1 MAPSLNNHSSFV
13 RPRTSDQNGR
23 PTTRDAGDQNLVIPS
38 RTSSLHSRI
47 TQPIPSTLNLKPQ
60 QRTPKTLTHAYMVCG
75 VGREPSQWVKAPA
88 TSQGKIGHMK
98 GAVGQFWLP
107 EILGSSPR
115 LEQDN
120 EIARS
125 LHAAMRACFPHD
137 VEICTGRS
145 QPHCVHHSFVL
156 QQDSSHTL
164 YGIALRVWSRADD
177 KRAETIRDL
186 RKRTESDFYDTADET
201 YWIPYCLSFLSRYP
215 LYNLLGDYLRGMW
228 IHWNKATNLFHAEEV
243 SRILSFPAPR
253 LNDLV
258 RIDMKD
264 YALCYQ
270 FPSSPT
276 GFQNFA
282 MWPLFSCLSVP
293 NIVGV
298 IEAALSPTRRI
309 IFVSHYPAMLTVAA
323 ETVRYCVRV
332 YEWSGLYVPVV
343 HARHAKELVQEPGP
357 YILGITAECR
367 SLFTAPT
374 DALVVDLDRNFVLTS
389 SPPTALTAGQRTKMV
404 NRITQSLNG
413 DVTPAG
419 VPQHLRSA
427 YGGGKLIPAGQIIV
441 MRGEVESIQD
451 PEWWNQD
458 AIMAVMDHVC
468 EKMGRNTGMK
478 AVFGGAVK
486 KPLMTKVSMR
496 HLNEIVRER
505 NQYSRDALE
514 AWQDFIN
521 LKGRMDTELGKVTK
535 RNNFLVEELES
546 WKQQFLKFQAFAEQL
561 TKETQEL
568 KVKIENHK
576 REARRLTS
584 LIDQHKDDATRLTL
598 RLSGTE
604 KQRDDALEALVLQQE
619 IAEELERERKRN
631 KKELSALQHT
641 NVTILRQRDE
651 AQRVVLHLRS
661 LINGQAHHMEHIVQT
676 LAQKSD
682 IQGFIENGYEDDTED
697 LEDIAE
703 EGHREEDSTFDSRA
717 SSRALGMSVQGDE
730 ISPDMEAGLHTNPG
744 RNNNNKRYSQ
754 ISIVDVADRHLREKT
769 NDIADIIRNI
779 SAQCAA
785 AVEGLQLAHDADVE
799 EEEFQHG
806 QMHSGHRQSNLSAS
820 DDGNDRSMQGS
831 EMGDE
836 SLLQPN
842 GRASSIPPT
851 PDLIHNRS
859 STSMSIASS
868 TTTPERS
875 SQQYD
880 IPTKIIED
888 DDEEVAGRSDN
899 EVPQETAYVSKG
911 HHESLIHRPSG
922 ARISALGSH

>member
-1 MAPSLNNHSSFV
+1 MAPSLNAHSSFT
-13 RPRTSDQNGR
+13 RPRTSDRDAR
-23 PTTRDAGDQNLVIPS
+23 PSTRDQGDNNLIIPS

-47 TQPIPSTLNLKPQ
+47 TQPIPSTLTAKPQ

-75 VGREPSQWVKAPA
+75 VGREPSQWVKAP
-88 TSQGKIGHMK
+88 TPTQGKIGHMK

-145 QPHCVHHSFVL
+145 QPHCVHHAFVL

-164 YGIALRVWSRADD
+164 YGICLRVWSRADE

-186 RKRTESDFYDTADET
+186 RKRTEPDFYDNADET

-282 MWPLFSCLSVP
+282 MWPLFCCLSIP

-298 IEAALSPTRRI
+298 IEAAVSPTRRI
-309 IFVSHYPAMLTVAA
+309 IFVSHYPAMLTMAA

-367 SLFTAPT
+367 TLFTAPT

-389 SPPTALTAGQRTKMV
+389 SPPTALTPGQRNKFV
-404 NRITQSLNG
+404 QRLTQSLNG
-413 DVTPAG
+413 DVTPSG

-427 YGGGKLIPAGQIIV
+427 YGGGKLVPAGQIIV

-451 PEWWNQD
+451 PEWWAQD
-458 AIMAVMDHVC
+458 SVMAVMDHVC
-468 EKMGRNTGMK
+468 EKMGRNSGLK
-478 AVFGGAVK
+478 AVFGGSVK

-521 LKGRMDTELGKVTK
+521 LKGRMDTELAKVTK
-535 RNNFLVEELES
+535 RNNYLVEELES

-561 TKETQEL
+561 TKETQDL
-568 KVKIENHK
+568 KMKIENHK
-576 REARRLTS
+576 RENRRLNG
-584 LIDQHKDDATRLTL
+584 LIDQQKDDNARLSVRLT
-598 RLSGTE
+598 GTE

-631 KKELSALQHT
+631 IKDLSALQHT
-641 NVTILRQRDE
+641 NVTLARQRDE
-651 AQRVVLHLRS
+651 ARRVVLHLRS
-661 LINGQAHHMEHIVQT
+661 LIGGQSHHMEHLIESLT
-676 LAQKSD
+676 KPDEIIDELES
-682 IQGFIENGYEDDTED
+682 GFV
-697 LEDIAE
+697 
-703 EGHREEDSTFDSRA
+703 EEDEQAIAAMALEGSSPEELEAAAMLKAQARA
-717 SSRALGMSVQGDE
+717 S
-730 ISPDMEAGLHTNPG
+730 
-744 RNNNNKRYSQ
+744 KRYSA
-754 ISIVDVADRHLREKT
+754 SSFRDVADRHLKDKT
-769 NDIADIIRNI
+769 DAIAHIIRNI
-779 SAQCAA
+779 AEQCQA
-785 AVEGLQLAHDADVE
+785 AVEGLQLAQDAVGGE
-799 EEEFQHG
+799 SSSS
-806 QMHSGHRQSNLSAS
+806 HSSMSENERRRSASAQRLRRQSNMSMAHS
-820 DDGNDRSMQGS
+820 DDGHSVAASD
-831 EMGDE
+831 MGDD
-836 SLLQPN
+836 SLLHPVS
-842 GRASSIPPT
+842 GRSSIPPT
-851 PDLIHNRS
+851 PDLIPNRA

-875 SQQYD
+875 SQQYMIGHD
-880 IPTKIIED
+880 IPTKIVED
-888 DDEEVAGRSDN
+888 DEDEYSGERSD
-899 EVPQETAYVSKG
+899 VETIHESSIVGKHA
-911 HHESLIHRPSG
+911 ESLIHRPSG
-922 ARISALGSH
+922 ARISALGGTR

>member
-1 MAPSLNNHSSFV
+1 MAPSLNAHSSFT
-13 RPRTSDQNGR
+13 RPRTGDRDGR
-23 PTTRDAGDQNLVIPS
+23 PTTRDQGDNNLIIPS

-47 TQPIPSTLNLKPQ
+47 TQPIPSTMNAKPQ

-88 TSQGKIGHMK
+88 PAQGKIGHMK

-145 QPHCVHHSFVL
+145 QPHCVHHAFVL

-164 YGIALRVWSRADD
+164 YGICLRVWSRADE

-186 RKRTESDFYDTADET
+186 RKRTEPDYYDNPDET

-282 MWPLFSCLSVP
+282 MWPLFCCLSIP

-298 IEAALSPTRRI
+298 VEAAISPTRRI
-309 IFVSHYPAMLTVAA
+309 IFVSHYPAMLTMAA

-343 HARHAKELVQEPGP
+343 HARHAKDLVQEPGP
-357 YILGITAECR
+357 YILGVTAECR

-389 SPPTALTAGQRTKMV
+389 SPPTALNPSQRNKFVT
-404 NRITQSLNG
+404 RLTQSLNG
-413 DVTPAG
+413 DVTPSG
-419 VPQHLRSA
+419 VPPHLRSA
-427 YGGGKLIPAGQIIV
+427 YGGGKLVPAGQIIV

-458 AIMAVMDHVC
+458 TVMAVMDHVC
-468 EKMGRNTGMK
+468 EKMGRNTGIK
-478 AVFGGAVK
+478 AVFGGSVK

-521 LKGRMDTELGKVTK
+521 LKGRMDTELNKVTK
-535 RNNFLVEELES
+535 RNNYLNEELES

-561 TKETQEL
+561 TKETQDL
-568 KVKIENHK
+568 KAKIETHK
-576 REARRLTS
+576 RENRRLAG
-584 LIDQHKDDATRLTL
+584 LIDQQKDDNGRLNV
-598 RLSGTE
+598 RLGATE

-631 KKELSALQHT
+631 KKELAALQHT

-651 AQRVVLHLRS
+651 ARRVVLHLRS
-661 LINGQAHHMEHIVQT
+661 LIGGQSHHMEHLVQSLT
-676 LAQKSD
+676 KPDDLAHE
-682 IQGFIENGYEDDTED
+682 I
-697 LEDIAE
+697 E
-703 EGHREEDSTFDSRA
+703 EGFEPEMGEDGITPREADVNQARLLSA
-717 SSRALGMSVQGDE
+717 AA
-730 ISPDMEAGLHTNPG
+730 EA
-744 RNNNNKRYSQ
+744 NKRLST
-754 ISIVDVADRHLREKT
+754 SSFKDVADRHLKDKT
-769 NDIADIIRNI
+769 DAIAHIIRNI
-779 SAQCAA
+779 AEQCQA
-785 AVEGLQLAHDADVE
+785 AVEGLQLAQDADFDE
-799 EEEFQHG
+799 RSASAARLRAQ
-806 QMHSGHRQSNLSAS
+806 RRRSNLSATHS
-820 DDGNDRSMQGS
+820 DDGHETQSNATSD
-831 EMGDE
+831 MGED
-836 SLLQPN
+836 SLLHPAS
-842 GRASSIPPT
+842 GRISSIPPT
-851 PDLIHNRS
+851 PDLVPNRS
-859 STSMSIASS
+859 STAMSFASS
-868 TTTPERS
+868 AATPERS
-875 SQQYD
+875 SQQYMIHQE
-880 IPTKIIED
+880 IPTKIVED
-888 DDEEVAGRSDN
+888 DEDFEEDRS
-899 EVPQETAYVSKG
+899 ESETMPQQTVGK
-911 HHESLIHRPSG
+911 HTDSLIHRPSG
-922 ARISALGSH
+922 ARISALGGTR

>member
-1 MAPSLNNHSSFV
+1 MAPSLSTHASFT
-13 RPRTSDQNGR
+13 RPRTSDRETR
-23 PTTRDAGDQNLVIPS
+23 PSTRDQADTNLIIPS

-47 TQPIPSTLNLKPQ
+47 TQPIPGTLNGKPQ

-88 TSQGKIGHMK
+88 PPQGKIGHMK

-120 EIARS
+120 DVARA

-145 QPHCVHHSFVL
+145 QPHCVHHAFVL

-164 YGIALRVWSRADD
+164 YGICLRVWSRADE

-186 RKRTESDFYDTADET
+186 RKRTETDFYDNPDET

-282 MWPLFSCLSVP
+282 MWPLWSCLSIP

-298 IEAALSPTRRI
+298 IEAAMSPTRRI
-309 IFVSHYPAMLTVAA
+309 IFVSHYPAMLTTAA
-323 ETVRYCVRV
+323 ETVRFCVRV

-343 HARHAKELVQEPGP
+343 HARHAKDLVQEPGP

-367 SLFTAPT
+367 TLFTAPT

-389 SPPTALTAGQRTKMV
+389 SPPTALSAGQRNKFVT
-404 NRITQSLNG
+404 RLTQALNG
-413 DVTPAG
+413 DITPSG

-427 YGGGKLIPAGQIIV
+427 YGGGKLVPAGQIIV

-458 AIMAVMDHVC
+458 AIMSVMDHVC
-468 EKMGRNTGMK
+468 EKMGRNTGLK
-478 AVFGGAVK
+478 AVFGGSVK

-496 HLNEIVRER
+496 HLNEVIRER
-505 NQYSRDALE
+505 NQYSRDTLE

-521 LKGRMDTELGKVTK
+521 LKGRMDTELAKVTK
-535 RNNFLVEELES
+535 RNNYLVEELEN

-561 TKETQEL
+561 TKETQDL
-568 KVKIENHK
+568 KTKIETHK
-576 REARRLTS
+576 RENRRLVG
-584 LIDQHKDDATRLTL
+584 LVDQQKDDNARLAVRLT
-598 RLSGTE
+598 GTE

-631 KKELSALQHT
+631 KKELAALQQT
-641 NVTILRQRDE
+641 NATMVRQRDE
-651 AQRVVLHLRS
+651 ARRVVLHLRS
-661 LINGQAHHMEHIVQT
+661 LIGGQSHHMEHLVRSLT
-676 LAQKSD
+676 TPDDLMSELGE
-682 IQGFIENGYEDDTED
+682 GFDVEDDED
-697 LEDIAE
+697 FETSGGL
-703 EGHREEDSTFDSRA
+703 TTPSR
-717 SSRALGMSVQGDE
+717 
-730 ISPDMEAGLHTNPG
+730 
-744 RNNNNKRYSQ
+744 NKRVSAA
-754 ISIVDVADRHLREKT
+754 SFKDVADRQLKDKT
-769 NDIADIIRNI
+769 DAIAHIIRNI
-779 SAQCAA
+779 AEQCQA
-785 AVEGLQLAHDADVE
+785 AVEGLQLAHDADTERSRASRRTSNISTVHSE
-799 EEEFQHG
+799 DG
-806 QMHSGHRQSNLSAS
+806 QENSTAAS
-820 DDGNDRSMQGS
+820 DV
-831 EMGDE
+831 GDD
-836 SLLQPN
+836 SLLHPS
-842 GRASSIPPT
+842 GRFSSIPPT
-851 PDLIHNRS
+851 PDLIPNRS
-859 STSMSIASS
+859 STSMSYAS
-868 TTTPERS
+868 TMTTPERS
-875 SQQYD
+875 SQQYHVASE
-880 IPTKIIED
+880 IPTKIVED
-888 DDEEVAGRSDN
+888 DEDDLADRSEGEVIA
-899 EVPQETAYVSKG
+899 QEPGVMSK
-911 HHESLIHRPSG
+911 HSLLHRASG
-922 ARISALGSH
+922 ARISAFGGSR